1 MQILKKALLAS
12 VVFLALGA
20 SDAIAQKSKK
30 DKGADKTKT
39 ENKTTTTEK
48 VAADKFSQALGTAI
62 AENLKANGLKATDIN
77 TKDMMEALEN
87 ALKGTPVM
95 DINEAQMTV
104 TNKING
110 MQAEKGKA
118 QEADGKKFLEANKGK
133 SGVITTASGLQ
144 YMVLQPGTGAKPKLS
159 DKVKVHYHGTLIDG
173 KVFDSSVDRGEPI
186 SFPLSG
192 VIQGWQEGVQLMQVG
207 AKYRF
212 FIPHELGYGGRPA
225 GQIPP
230 YSTLIFDV
238 ELLGI
243 NVE

>member
-1 MQILKKALLAS
+1 MQILKKILLGSFVFCALAANAS
-12 VVFLALGA
+12 
-20 SDAIAQKSKK
+20 AQKPPKSSSKK
-30 DKGADKTKT
+30 PAKTDTKVA
-39 ENKTTTTEK
+39 EK

-62 AENLKANGLKATDIN
+62 AENLKANGLKPTDIN
-77 TKDMMEALEN
+77 TKDMMEAMEA

-95 DINEAQMTV
+95 DINAAQMAV
-104 TNKING
+104 TEKING
-110 MQAEKGKA
+110 LQ
-118 QEADGKKFLEANKGK
+118 ANKGK
-133 SGVITTASGLQ
+133 EAEVAGKQYLEQNKTKQGVITTASGLQ
-144 YMVLQPGTGAKPKLS
+144 YMVINQGTGNKPSLS

-186 SFPLSG
+186 AFPLNG

-212 FIPHELGYGGRPA
+212 FIPHELAYGSRPA

>member
-1 MQILKKALLAS
+1 MQILKKLLLGSFVFCALAANAS
-12 VVFLALGA
+12 
-20 SDAIAQKSKK
+20 AQKPPKSSSKK
-30 DKGADKTKT
+30 PAKTDTKVA
-39 ENKTTTTEK
+39 EK

-62 AENLKANGLKATDIN
+62 AENIKADGLKPTDIN
-77 TKDMMEALEN
+77 TKDMMEAMEA
-87 ALKGTPVM
+87 ALKGTPAM
-95 DINEAQMTV
+95 DINAAQMIV
-104 TNKING
+104 TEKING
-110 MQAEKGKA
+110 LQASKGK
-118 QEADGKKFLEANKGK
+118 EAEGAGKQYLEQNKTK
-133 SGVITTASGLQ
+133 QGVITTASGLQ
-144 YMVLQPGTGAKPKLS
+144 YMVLTPGTGNKPSLT

-186 SFPLSG
+186 AFPLNG

-212 FIPHELGYGGRPA
+212 FIPHELGYGSRPA

>member
-1 MQILKKALLAS
+1 MQILKNFLLGSFVFCALAANAS
-12 VVFLALGA
+12 
-20 SDAIAQKSKK
+20 AQKPPKSGSKK
-30 DKGADKTKT
+30 PAKTDTKVV
-39 ENKTTTTEK
+39 EK
-48 VAADKFSQALGTAI
+48 AAADKFSQALGTAI
-62 AENLKANGLKATDIN
+62 AENLKANGLKAGDIN
-77 TKDMMEALEN
+77 TTDMMEAMEA

-95 DINEAQMTV
+95 DINAAQMTV
-104 TNKING
+104 TEKING
-110 MQAEKGKA
+110 LQASKGK
-118 QEADGKKFLEANKGK
+118 EAEGAGKQYLEQNKTK
-133 SGVITTASGLQ
+133 QGVITTASGLQ
-144 YMVLQPGTGAKPKLS
+144 YMVLTPGTGNKPTLT

-186 SFPLSG
+186 AFSLNG

-212 FIPHELGYGGRPA
+212 FIPHELAYGSRPK

>member
-1 MQILKKALLAS
+1 MQILKKILLGSFVFCALAANAS
-12 VVFLALGA
+12 
-20 SDAIAQKSKK
+20 AQKPPKSGSGKPSKT
-30 DKGADKTKT
+30 ATKVET
-39 ENKTTTTEK
+39 K

-62 AENLKANGLKATDIN
+62 AENLKANGLKPTDIN
-77 TKDMMEALEN
+77 TKDMMEAMEA

-95 DINEAQMTV
+95 DINAAQMAV
-104 TNKING
+104 TEKING
-110 MQAEKGKA
+110 LQ
-118 QEADGKKFLEANKGK
+118 ANKGK
-133 SGVITTASGLQ
+133 EAEVAGKQYLEQNKTKQGVITTASGLQ
-144 YMVLQPGTGAKPKLS
+144 YMVINQGTGNKPSLS

-186 SFPLSG
+186 AFPLNG

-212 FIPHELGYGGRPA
+212 FIPHELAYGSRPA

>member
-1 MQILKKALLAS
+1 
-12 VVFLALGA
+12 
-20 SDAIAQKSKK
+20 
-30 DKGADKTKT
+30 
-39 ENKTTTTEK
+39 
-48 VAADKFSQALGTAI
+48 
-62 AENLKANGLKATDIN
+62 
-77 TKDMMEALEN
+77 
-87 ALKGTPVM
+87 
-95 DINEAQMTV
+95 
-104 TNKING
+104 
-110 MQAEKGKA
+110 
-118 QEADGKKFLEANKGK
+118 
-133 SGVITTASGLQ
+133 
-144 YMVLQPGTGAKPKLS
+144 MVLTPGTGNKPSLT

-186 SFPLSG
+186 AFPLNG

-212 FIPHELGYGGRPA
+212 FIPHELGYGSRPA